1 MTPTSWRTWWH
12 NHRVHERTHGT
23 KHMVHPAVGP
33 MTIRYEALALPG
45 DDDETLFIYTTDP
58 GSSSHDNLR
67 LLALWATQQLYAPTT
82 GPSKAAP
89 AQVEDSP
96 TRSPGSA

>member
-45 DDDETLFIYTTDP
+45 DDDQTLFIYTTGTLTSRAARTGHRP
-58 GSSSHDNLR
+58 PAIPSSHGDPV
-67 LLALWATQQLYAPTT
+67 A
-82 GPSKAAP
+82 
-89 AQVEDSP
+89 
-96 TRSPGSA
+96 